1 MTDDP
6 VCARRLFFHPIQLLM
21 CFIVACGWYVVLTRE
36 HNSEKD
42 HLVIYGRQIGEQ
54 EILLFTTA
62 ST

>member
-1 MTDDP
+1 
-6 VCARRLFFHPIQLLM
+6 M

-36 HNSEKD
+36 HTGEKD

-62 ST
+62 STCIACCC